1 MRITLRMDASGLS
14 CHGNNICSR
23 EYPIPNAYILEY
35 SIAPIFFSFFPCS
48 ARLLPSGFS
57 YVKKYPL
64 KKKNKKVQ
72 RWRKSKKITNL
83 KKQCGLEQVG

>member
-14 CHGNNICSR
+14 CHGNNICPR

-57 YVKKYPL
+57 YTKNTK
-64 KKKNKKVQ
+64 KKKNRKVQ
-72 RWRKSKKITNL
+72 RWREAKKIANL
-83 KKQCGLEQVG
+83 KK